1 MQPGAQTLMPFSFV
15 EQFGGLAAL
24 GGGAAGGFAAVKW
37 LFEWLAGQR
46 DKRQDRLEARAD
58 KLIESLEKRIET
70 LTERIDTVEH
80 LLADCQRLHS
90 KAEADVLRLTAL
102 VEAQGE
108 IRQQAQRVVAADRLD
123 QKAKGDGA

>member
-1 MQPGAQTLMPFSFV
+1 MNSGVVALSYV
-15 EQFGGLAAL
+15 EQLSGIAAL
-24 GGGAAGGFAAVKW
+24 GGSAGGGFFAVKW
-37 LFEWLAGQR
+37 AFEWVAGQR

-108 IRQQAQRVVAADRLD
+108 IRQRAAGVVALDRL
-123 QKAKGDGA
+123 QQAAEKKEGDNA

>member
-1 MQPGAQTLMPFSFV
+1 MPFSFV
-15 EQFGGLAAL
+15 EQLGGLAAL

-90 KAEADVLRLTAL
+90 KAEADVLRLEAL
-102 VEAQGE
+102 VQAQGE
-108 IRQQAQRVVAADRLD
+108 IRQAAAGVVALERLD
-123 QKAKGDGA
+123 QKAKGES

>member
-1 MQPGAQTLMPFSFV
+1 MQPGAIIVTPFSFV
-15 EQFGGLAAL
+15 EQFGSVAAL
-24 GGGAAGGFAAVKW
+24 GGGAGGGFFIVKW
-37 LFEWLAGQR
+37 AVEWIAGQR

-108 IRQQAQRVVAADRLD
+108 IRQQAQRVVAADRMD
-123 QKAKGDGA
+123 QKAKGES